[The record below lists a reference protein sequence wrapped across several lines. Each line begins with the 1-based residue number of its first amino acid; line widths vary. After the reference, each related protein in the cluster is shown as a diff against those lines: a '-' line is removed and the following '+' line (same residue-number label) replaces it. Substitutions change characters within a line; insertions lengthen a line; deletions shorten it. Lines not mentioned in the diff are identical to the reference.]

1 MDQVSSFFEN
11 ILTIEPEGAPP
22 HDESSSNKPSQIK
35 REKLSDR
42 PLSLYGTKIPTELD
56 FSSIWNYGKSN
67 PGETKSSKSTVAS
80 ANSLLMDKLVEK
92 VISMV
97 VQTDVKE
104 GQTNEVLERRIEMQ
118 KSRPPLS
125 INIMTKNSYLL
136 NLRLSSTFLLIDNI
150 LMFFNWTYPWYTAGI
165 LLIIT
170 HLLLNPLLFSVLP
183 FVLVLANVLI
193 PHYLVIYPADNFL
206 VPEYFGNNPIPS
218 EVAIN
223 DYKTP
228 KPIPQFSREF
238 VINFTDLQNH
248 MVVYIYT
255 WDFVMWLTNDYLYFK
270 DENLSSL
277 VYLMILGMIVTNL
290 IVVPKIVP
298 FLFNHFD
305 AIKLVVV
312 VTIWIGVILFHPNF
326 RGTVLEWV
334 FNEETRINMLNVS
347 TKVEQTL
354 IKKLLVEEDIVPE
367 DLTYQQVEIY
377 ELQKLDK
384 TTKMWELVGFTDNF
398 YTINI
403 SSRKLNKTL
412 ADENDECQ
420 GSTIPKEQCDGRTG
434 TIKLTKK
441 LSLKKIKPPKYWQFA
456 DSKWSLDLNVSDWV
470 EKNLIEDL
478 VNVDEDEKWV
488 YDFQEEGV
496 ETKAEIYRRRRWI
509 RNCKREG
516 HRENVDDA
524 KDK

>member
-11 ILTIEPEGAPP
+11 ILTVEPGEAAAA
-22 HDESSSNKPSQIK
+22 ESSVGAEKPGKLK

-56 FSSIWNYGKSN
+56 FSSIWNYGKTSTD
-67 PGETKSSKSTVAS
+67 PKSSRPSLAS
-80 ANSLLMDKLVEK
+80 ANSVLMDKLVEK

-97 VQTDVKE
+97 VQTEVKE

-125 INIMTKNSYLL
+125 MNIMTKNANLL

-150 LMFFNWTYPWYTAGI
+150 LLFFNWTYPWYTTGV

-170 HLLLNPLLFSVLP
+170 HLLLNPYLFSVLP
-183 FVLVLANVLI
+183 LVLVLANVLI
-193 PHYLVIYPADNFL
+193 PHYLEIYCPETAL
-206 VPEYFGNNPIPS
+206 VPDFLGNNPVPS

-223 DYKTP
+223 DHKVP

-255 WDFVMWLTNDYLYFK
+255 WDFLVWLTTDYLYFK
-270 DENLSSL
+270 DESLSSL
-277 VYLMILGMIVTNL
+277 VYLVVMGLIINNL
-290 IVVPKIVP
+290 IVVPRITP
-298 FLFNHFD
+298 FLLQHFSV
-305 AIKLVVV
+305 IKLGLVLSIW
-312 VTIWIGVILFHPNF
+312 TIVILFHPSF
-326 RGTVLEWV
+326 RGQVMEWI
-334 FNEETRINMLNVS
+334 FKEETRIEMVNLS

-354 IKKLLVEEDIVPE
+354 MKFLVTDDGPDSASI
-367 DLTYQQVEIY
+367 YQEAEIY

-384 TTKMWELVGFTDNF
+384 LTKMWELVGFTDNF

-403 SSRKLNKTL
+403 SSRKFSQPVGNHDDSTSDNDDDNNDDNSIPSL
-412 ADENDECQ
+412 ATC
-420 GSTIPKEQCDGRTG
+420 

-441 LSLKKIKPPKYWQFA
+441 MSLDKIKPPKNWKFV
-456 DSKWSLDLNVSDWV
+456 DRKWSLDLNVSEWV
-470 EKNLIEDL
+470 EQNLIEDL
-478 VNVDEDEKWV
+478 VNVDDDEKWV
-488 YDFQEEGV
+488 YDYQQEGDL
-496 ETKAEIYRRRRWI
+496 ADIYRRRRWI
-509 RNCKREG
+509 RTCKQEG
-516 HRENVDDA
+516 HKEEKV
-524 KDK
+524 